1 MTEDMTPSIFANSS
15 DRITRSSLVQLRGFF
30 QVVHLA
36 PASTLRFPTVERFP
50 SPVDL
55 LAQRLGCE
63 WKNMTGARAR
73 TAEARA
79 KLEGLASLSAE
90 DTSIIFY
97 GSIGR
102 AEVTES
108 SDADWC
114 VIVDGPSDPGHAS
127 LVADVGDRL
136 ASLGFK
142 PPGRTET
149 FAGLVSSHELVHHIG
164 GTHDTNQNLTHR
176 MLLLFESV
184 AITQP
189 LVRERVIRN
198 VLDRYVTHDVI
209 APRAETP
216 RDIVPHFLLN
226 DVVRYWRT
234 MASDYPAKMWERRRE
249 GWGLRNVKLRFSRKL
264 IFVAG
269 LLACFSFE
277 WDPPA
282 DAGDIRADR
291 ESLLPRLRDHIRSH
305 LNQTP
310 LELLARAA
318 LASSDHSTSRRLFD
332 AYDQFLGILAD
343 PAKWSDLERLAIEN
357 TLDSRVW
364 KEAHDASGVFRDAI
378 QTMFLV
384 NDGRLKDLTMRF
396 GVF

>member
-1 MTEDMTPSIFANSS
+1 MSWVTRRVCADSS
-15 DRITRSSLVQLRGFF
+15 RVPYDFMAVKSNLTAVDT
-30 QVVHLA
+30 LA
-36 PASTLRFPTVERFP
+36 E
-50 SPVDL
+50 
-55 LAQRLGCE
+55 RLGCE
-63 WKNMTGARAR
+63 WRNIAEARNR
-73 TAEARA
+73 TAEARW
-79 KLEGLASLSAE
+79 KLDGLAELSAE

-102 AEVTES
+102 GEVTES

-114 VIVDGPSDPGHAS
+114 VLVDGPSDPGHAS
-127 LVADVGDRL
+127 LVANVADRL

-142 PPGRTET
+142 QPGRTDT
-149 FAGLVSSHELVHHIG
+149 FAGLVSSHELVHHIA

-184 AITQP
+184 ALTQP
-189 LVRERVIRN
+189 LVRGRVIGN
-198 VLDRYVTHDVI
+198 VLDRYVTYDVI

-216 RDIVPHFLLN
+216 KEIVPHFLLN

-264 IFVAG
+264 IFIAG

-282 DAGDIRADR
+282 DASEVRADR
-291 ESLLPRLRDHIRSH
+291 ERLLPHLRDHIRLH

-310 LELLARAA
+310 LDLLARAA
-318 LASSDHSTSRRLFD
+318 LTSSDDSTSRRVFD

-343 PAKWSDLERLAIEN
+343 PAKRSELESLAIED
-357 TLDSRVW
+357 TLGSSVW
-364 KEAHDASGVFRDAI
+364 NEAHEASGNFRNGI

-384 NDGRLKDLTMRF
+384 NDGHLKDLTLRY